1 MKNRTKLGALLAAGL
16 LTFGITASLA
26 LAATGAS
33 DQGVTPV
40 LHDDANITIDGG
52 GQTDKADCLAADGV
66 ELDAAGQA
74 TTDNGVTVTMTYDS
88 DSGAVGFTATGG
100 VVTIAYIKG
109 GNAYNEYNYVT
120 ALGAGV
126 ASDGNLFAPDNASGG
141 PAGLSHAIFCT
152 GPSTAPSGS
161 PSGSGAGES
170 SAPSSDPSEAPSGS
184 PSGSGAGDTS
194 APSGSPTGSGAGDTA
209 APTASPGG
217 GGAGATQ
224 PPTDTLG
231 TSGSGPSDGAWL
243 LVVALG
249 VLLGSVVILT
259 PARTNRRR

>member
-16 LTFGITASLA
+16 LTFGITATLA
-26 LAATGAS
+26 LAATGPS

-52 GQTDKADCLAADGV
+52 GQTDKANCDAADAV
-66 ELDAAGQA
+66 QLDAAGSA
-74 TTDNGVTVTMTYDS
+74 TTTNGVTVTMTYDS

-109 GNAYNEYNYVT
+109 GNGYNEYNYVT

-152 GPSTAPSGS
+152 GPAPQPTGSPEGSGAGATDTPVPTES
-161 PSGSGAGES
+161 PSGSGAG
-170 SAPSSDPSEAPSGS
+170 AT
-184 PSGSGAGDTS
+184 DT
-194 APSGSPTGSGAGDTA
+194 PVPTETA
-209 APTASPGG
+209 APTSTP
-217 GGAGATQ
+217 AGTGLGETAGPTQ
-224 PPTDTLG
+224 PPTNGLAAN
-231 TSGSGPSDGAWL
+231 GSGPSDGAWL
-243 LVVALG
+243 LVVGLG
-249 VLLGSVVILT
+249 VLLASVVVLT
-259 PARTNRRR
+259 PARAKSRR